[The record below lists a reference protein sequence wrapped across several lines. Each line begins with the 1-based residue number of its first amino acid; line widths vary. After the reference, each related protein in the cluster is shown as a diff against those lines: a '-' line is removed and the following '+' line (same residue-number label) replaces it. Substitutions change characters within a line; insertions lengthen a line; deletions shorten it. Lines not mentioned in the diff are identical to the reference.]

1 MLIQDVTIPC
11 PSVQQ
16 TDTRTEA
23 AAAVRGQPGAAGL
36 PERTQFVPTFAACGP
51 LVRVSARCARIRP
64 NPGGRVS
71 CDLVIPE
78 RNKHYLS

>member
-23 AAAVRGQPGAAGL
+23 AAAIRGQP
-36 PERTQFVPTFAACGP
+36 R
-51 LVRVSARCARIRP
+51 AR
-64 NPGGRVS
+64 S
-71 CDLVIPE
+71 
-78 RNKHYLS
+78 